1 MHEALAEGA
10 DIRAYFAWSLFDNL
24 EWSHGYTKRFGIVRV
39 DFDTQKRTPKASAKW
54 LASVIA
60 ANAVHI
66 GDGANTD
73 FMHAARPTATVK
85 ARPVEEQRETVAVT
99 K

>member
-1 MHEALAEGA
+1 M
-10 DIRAYFAWSLFDNL
+10 IRYTTYNS
-24 EWSHGYTKRFGIVRV
+24 GYTKRFGIVRV

-54 LASVIA
+54 LAGVIA

-66 GDGANTD
+66 GDGANTE
-73 FMHAARPTATVK
+73 FMHAIRPTAAAVKTVP
-85 ARPVEEQRETVAVT
+85 AEEQCDTVAVT